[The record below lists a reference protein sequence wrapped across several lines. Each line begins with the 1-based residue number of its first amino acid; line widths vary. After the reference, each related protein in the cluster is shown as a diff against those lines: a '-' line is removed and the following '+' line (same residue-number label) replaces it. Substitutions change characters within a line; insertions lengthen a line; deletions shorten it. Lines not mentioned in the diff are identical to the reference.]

1 MIDVA
6 SIVDRLVQALTA
18 AGAVPGVRNRPP
30 MPTETIHDAMGVIA
44 GGAAKN
50 THLPPRRGS
59 TLVLQWGAMNGQ
71 TRLIL
76 GTLMATWAVAVATIG
91 WLTLWIATRKA

>member
-1 MIDVA
+1 MI
-6 SIVDRLVQALTA
+6 
-18 AGAVPGVRNRPP
+18 
-30 MPTETIHDAMGVIA
+30 
-44 GGAAKN
+44 
-50 THLPPRRGS
+50 
-59 TLVLQWGAMNGQ
+59 GQ